1 MTVYDVFISALG
13 IGSFFDESKE
23 ELNDRMGLFRV
34 VFAFY
39 ICFAAII
46 LLNVLIAMMNNR
58 YEDAKRR
65 AEGVW
70 RFEVIKTALILEDCN
85 VFSKY
90 LPITKL
96 YFLCCFFKDIYEDIK
111 KSGRHFVDVRLKVED
126 DE

>member
-85 VFSKY
+85 VFSKF
-90 LPITKL
+90 LPSAKL
-96 YFLCCFFKDIYEDIK
+96 NFFCCFFKDVYEDIK

>member
-13 IGSFFDESKE
+13 IGSFFDETKE

-96 YFLCCFFKDIYEDIK
+96 NFLCCFFKDVYEDIK
-111 KSGRHFVDVRLKVED
+111 KSGRNFVDVRLKVEN

>member
-1 MTVYDVFISALG
+1 MFISALG

-46 LLNVLIAMMNNR
+46 LLNVCLL
-58 YEDAKRR
+58 YTSDA
-65 AEGVW
+65 A
-70 RFEVIKTALILEDCN
+70 
-85 VFSKY
+85 
-90 LPITKL
+90 
-96 YFLCCFFKDIYEDIK
+96 
-111 KSGRHFVDVRLKVED
+111 